1 MAGKGARGLTE
12 ALRSLTLSTQS
23 CGQVSS
29 RLPSTFSRSMA
40 TEATLPRATSNLTT
54 TSMTTPWRPSP
65 SVPVTV
71 YDFQSY
77 EPQRLE
83 EWSSKHLHL
92 PMRRDILHLAVI
104 FEGDN
109 TRQGSANSKTRYE
122 VHGSHKKLYRQKGLG
137 RARVG
142 SKQSPLR
149 RGGGKTFGPK
159 PRDFGTGLNRKVY
172 DLAWRTALSYRYRR
186 GELVVCE
193 DGMELEL
200 PQEIAAMVEQGQL
213 RDQALVDGF
222 KAKWARQVLDSHE
235 WGRAHGR
242 STFITTE
249 WRENLFDAMD
259 LVPNYGMALDIEDVD
274 VKDLLTTGRLVVER
288 EALAEMIQRH
298 QSDLCS
304 KVFINGVRPSPPE
317 TGKVIVE

>member
-12 ALRSLTLSTQS
+12 AFRSLALSTQS

-29 RLPSTFSRSMA
+29 RLPSIFSRSMA

-142 SKQSPLR
+142 DKQSPLR

-159 PRDFGTGLNRKVY
+159 PRDFGTGMNRKVY

-193 DGMELEL
+193 DGMELAL
-200 PQEIAAMVEQGQL
+200 PQEITDMVRDEEL
-213 RDQALVDGF
+213 RNQALIDGF
-222 KAKWARQVLDSHE
+222 KAKWARQVLDGHG
-235 WGRAHGR
+235 WGREHGR

-259 LVPNYGMALDIEDVD
+259 LVPNYGMALDVEDVD

-304 KVFINGVRPSPPE
+304 KVFVNGVRPSPPA

>member
-1 MAGKGARGLTE
+1 MAAKGARGLSE

-23 CGQVSS
+23 CGPVSS
-29 RLPSTFSRSMA
+29 RLPSTFSRTMA

-54 TSMTTPWRPSP
+54 TSMTTPVWKSGPRNICTSP
-65 SVPVTV
+65 
-71 YDFQSY
+71 
-77 EPQRLE
+77 L
-83 EWSSKHLHL
+83 
-92 PMRRDILHLAVI
+92 RRDILHLAVI

-109 TRQGSANSKTRYE
+109 TRQGSANSKTRYD
-122 VHGSHKKLYRQKGLG
+122 VHGSHRKLYRQKGLG

-159 PRDFGTGLNRKVY
+159 PRDFGTGMNRKVY

-200 PQEIAAMVEQGQL
+200 PSEIEAMMAQGEL

-222 KAKWARQVLDSHE
+222 KAKWARQVLDNHE

-249 WRENLFDAMD
+249 WRKNLFDAID
-259 LVPNYGMALDIEDVD
+259 LVPNYGMALDVEDVD

-317 TGKVIVE
+317 TGKITVQ